1 MVYWRGL
8 DGMALSQRFD
18 KEGGTEFGCMSTSTS
33 KDVAIEFSE
42 GKHPLVFK
50 FVTDNFMSRG
60 ADISFLSVYPEEKE
74 TLYPPLTYLQVD
86 HIGVEVHNYERV
98 LVASVKPVIS

>member
-8 DGMALSQRFD
+8 DSVALTQRFAN
-18 KEGGTEFGCMSTSTS
+18 EGGTEFGCMSTSTE

-60 ADISFLSVYPEEKE
+60 ADISFLSVYPKEKE

-86 HIGVEVHNYERV
+86 HIGVEVINYTRV
-98 LVASVKPVIS
+98 LVASVRPMI